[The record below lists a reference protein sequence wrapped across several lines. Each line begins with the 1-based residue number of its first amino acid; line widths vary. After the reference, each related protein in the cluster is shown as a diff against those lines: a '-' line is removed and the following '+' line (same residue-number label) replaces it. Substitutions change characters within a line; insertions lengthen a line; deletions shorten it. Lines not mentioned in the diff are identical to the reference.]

1 MNIFFKTWNERKF
14 DLPNYLSKLKETR
27 KIKEMKE
34 INPIE
39 REKGGK
45 MINKSNAIALKEAL
59 AEEELDEPII
69 LNEEEIKDILHKWDY
84 IDEVSFS
91 LLNSPL
97 RDTLMGDSTLIEDF
111 KEFYKAWKLFRKK
124 IETYET
130 LDTIL
135 KRKYNK

>member
-1 MNIFFKTWNERKF
+1 MTNE
-14 DLPNYLSKLKETR
+14 
-27 KIKEMKE
+27 
-34 INPIE
+34 
-39 REKGGK
+39 
-45 MINKSNAIALKEAL
+45 SNAIAL
-59 AEEELDEPII
+59 EEEHDEPII

>member
-14 DLPNYLSKLKETR
+14 DLPNYESKLKEER
-27 KIKEMKE
+27 KLIAMKV

-45 MINKSNAIALKEAL
+45 MTNESNAIAL
-59 AEEELDEPII
+59 EEEHDEPII
-69 LNEEEIKDILHKWDY
+69 LNEEEIKDVLHKWDY